1 MVVIVNSGVYRALA
15 ALVLIVHIL
24 FIVWIVL
31 GALVARSRPVLQV
44 LHIVSLVWGVV
55 TELYVACPLTV
66 LENWLEQKAGI
77 QPYSGGFLL
86 HYLDRL
92 VYPDIPPSLLV
103 TAAVIVCVFNLAY
116 YARLM
121 WSEHRTG

>member
-15 ALVLIVHIL
+15 AMVLIVHVL

-31 GALVARSRPVLQV
+31 GALVARSRPALRV
-44 LHIVSLVWGVV
+44 LHIGSLIWGVV
-55 TELYVACPLTV
+55 AELYVACPLTL
-66 LENWLEQKAGI
+66 LENWLEQRASI

-103 TAAVIVCVFNLAY
+103 TAAAIVCVFNLAY

-121 WSEHRTG
+121 WSERHAG